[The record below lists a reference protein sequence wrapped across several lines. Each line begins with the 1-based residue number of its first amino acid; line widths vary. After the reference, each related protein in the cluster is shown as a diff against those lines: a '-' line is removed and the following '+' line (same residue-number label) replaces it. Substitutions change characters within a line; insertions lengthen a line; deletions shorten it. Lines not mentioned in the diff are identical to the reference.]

1 MATAKP
7 IAVQDNSTIQ
17 RLEDEMRDLE
27 ERLRHGEGIVR
38 EEREKG
44 SDRERVDYL
53 ETHWIRLLRNYELL
67 YDRLLRQ
74 MALRRDSDDI
84 GL

>member
-7 IAVQDNSTIQ
+7 ITFQDDSTIQ

-27 ERLRHGEGIVR
+27 NRLRHGEGIVR
-38 EEREKG
+38 QERDRG
-44 SDRERVDYL
+44 TDRERVDYL

-67 YDRLLRQ
+67 YDRLHRQ
-74 MALRRDSDDI
+74 LALRRDAEPPS
-84 GL
+84 L